1 MRKQN
6 IAYTDLQQFGQAAKI
21 GRFTAQCKTVPQYVR
36 RVKDEKQRLLQADVK
51 KNKERAS
58 MHKQQRWKVELLEAF
73 EWISTCI
80 TPPVYQGGK
89 KALIGRIGFLKLM
102 INGKLLGTT
111 KDIALDFFK
120 AVDPNTSCFVP
131 FDNVWTWFLY
141 HAENYEKLRFTPR
154 GKVFTFTLADIV
166 SAEER
171 AIVAT
176 LKRVNSEKVEFN
188 YDPEWDTL
196 EEKRRRNAEDA
207 SSSEEEEEDDHE
219 AVDDDTLFDDPRFMN
234 TADVGR
240 LMKYLTKRQQQ
251 REREARAEAYAA
263 EQKAQE
269 EAERR
274 AMRNAMRNAGAQAY
288 SPAPVTPTKDPVPS
302 LEEGAQGAENGAAG
316 DEEIGAAGAEE
327 IEMQQKNKAV
337 SFDV

>member
-21 GRFTAQCKTVPQYVR
+21 GRFTAQCKVVPQYAR
-36 RVKDEKQRLLQADVK
+36 RVKDEKQRISQADAK
-51 KNKERAS
+51 RHKERAS
-58 MHKQQRWKVELLEAF
+58 MHKQQRWKAELLEAF
-73 EWISTCI
+73 EWISTCL

-89 KALIGRIGFLKLM
+89 KALIGRIGFLKLI

-111 KDIALDFFK
+111 KDIAYDFFK
-120 AVDPNTSCFVP
+120 AVDPNTSCFVL

-141 HAENYEKLRFTPR
+141 HAESYEKLRFTPR
-154 GKVFTFTLADIV
+154 GKTFTFTFADIV

-176 LKRVNSEKVEFN
+176 LKRVNSEKVDFN

-196 EEKRRRNAEDA
+196 DEKRRRNAEA
-207 SSSEEEEEDDHE
+207 ASSSSEEEEEEENHE

-251 REREARAEAYAA
+251 REREARAEAYVA
-263 EQKAQE
+263 EQRAQE
-269 EAERR
+269 EAERK
-274 AMRNAMRNAGAQAY
+274 AMRAALRNAGAQAY
-288 SPAPVTPTKDPVPS
+288 SPAPVTPTKDSVLGS
-302 LEEGAQGAENGAAG
+302 GEESQEAESNAHGTT
-316 DEEIGAAGAEE
+316 EQTE
-327 IEMQQKNKAV
+327 IEQKNKAV

>member
-21 GRFTAQCKTVPQYVR
+21 GRFTAQCKTVPQYAR
-36 RVKDEKQRLLQADVK
+36 RVKDEKQRILQADAK
-51 KNKERAS
+51 KSKERAS

-73 EWISTCI
+73 EWVATCI

-89 KALIGRIGFLKLM
+89 KALIGRIGFLKLL

-111 KDIALDFFK
+111 KDITMDFFK

-154 GKVFTFTLADIV
+154 GKTFTFTFADIV

-171 AIVAT
+171 AIVTT

-207 SSSEEEEEDDHE
+207 SSSEEEEEEDRE

-288 SPAPVTPTKDPVPS
+288 SPTPVTTTKEPAP
-302 LEEGAQGAENGAAG
+302 GAGEADVQGAE
-316 DEEIGAAGAEE
+316 DSAAGAEE
-327 IEMQQKNKAV
+327 SEAQQKNKAV
-337 SFDV
+337 SFDI